1 MLYSIV
7 VPVYKVEKYLDRCVE
22 SLIGQTYRDIEII
35 LVDDGSPDL
44 CPEICD
50 KYAALDSRV
59 RVIHKENGGLSD
71 ARNFGI
77 DAASGDYIMF
87 VDSDDYI
94 DLDTC
99 RRIEP
104 FALSGADVIVG
115 DATVERES
123 GNRLLDHRSD
133 IVAITLDGKEYLKR
147 SLAVGKAPMAAV
159 LNLIRREFL
168 NENGLRFKKG
178 ILHED
183 ERFTPE
189 MLLLAGS
196 VVYSGESFY
205 HYIVREGSITTSKDF
220 RRNVRDLYNSALE
233 LGEIYLALEDRVL
246 RNYLLDSLVSKY
258 LTWYVEGGLHTAER
272 EYTHKGFVLRNAK
285 RRKTVLK
292 AWLFAL
298 SPKLY
303 YKINIRSKTNK

>member
-35 LVDDGSPDL
+35 LVDDGSPDA

-77 DAASGDYIMF
+77 DAASGEYVIF

-99 RRIEP
+99 ERLEG
-104 FALSGADVIVG
+104 FASGGVDVIIG
-115 DATVERES
+115 DALVERGGEEK
-123 GNRLLDHRSD
+123 LLGHRAD
-133 IVAITLDGKEYLKR
+133 IAGITFDGKEYLKR

-159 LNLIRREFL
+159 LNLIRRDFL
-168 NENGLRFKKG
+168 NENSLRFKKG

-189 MLLLAGS
+189 MLLLAKS

-205 HYIVREGSITTSKDF
+205 HYIVREGSITTAPDY
-220 RRNVRDLYNSALE
+220 RRNVTDLYNSALE
-233 LGEIYLALEDRVL
+233 LREIYLTVSDKTLQR
-246 RNYLLDSLVSKY
+246 YLLDSLVSKY
-258 LTWYVEGGLHTAER
+258 LTWYVEGRLHAAER
-272 EYTHKGFVLRNAK
+272 EYTHKRFVLRNAK
-285 RRKTVLK
+285 RKKTVAK
-292 AWLFAL
+292 AWLFAI

-303 YKINIRSKTNK
+303 YKVNCHSKKKN